1 MRDDGENG
9 RLGSPIFLP
18 WPAARPA
25 AFRLSPG
32 MRLLGL
38 SLRALGN
45 LSLVF
50 PALVCD
56 SSYLVCSLIFMLLQ
70 PIFSLGKH
78 QPMSRNVFERLFE
91 A

>member
-1 MRDDGENG
+1 MVGEEVPYFCPG
-9 RLGSPIFLP
+9 QQLGPLP
-18 WPAARPA
+18 
-25 AFRLSPG
+25 PG

-56 SSYLVCSLIFMLLQ
+56 SSNLVCSLIFMLPLQ
-70 PIFSLGKH
+70 PIFSLGQH